1 MKLNV
6 SKKNVLILILVF
18 SMILCISGLCGY
30 LLWKNNLSIGIDG
43 DLTYV
48 IGDADLT
55 TFIQYSELTETF
67 LLSFIFTCYG
77 LGVGFI
83 INTFILLCFIVIR
96 LIIDNQGYFE
106 YRREYKKKKYELKAQ
121 KLEAKHEKK
130 TKETQKEEPS
140 ESEENKKEV
149 KENNKNNKKKGK

>member
-18 SMILCISGLCGY
+18 SMIFCISGLCGY

-43 DLTYV
+43 DMTYA
-48 IGDADLT
+48 IGNADLT
-55 TFIQYSELTETF
+55 TFVQYSELTETF

-83 INTFILLCFIVIR
+83 INTFILLCYIIIR
-96 LIIDNQGYFE
+96 LIIDNQGYSE
-106 YRREYKKKKYELKAQ
+106 YRKEYKRKKYEYKTQ
-121 KLEAKHEKK
+121 KLDEKHEKK
-130 TKETQKEEPS
+130 TKETRKEDVET
-140 ESEENKKEV
+140 EAEDGKEI
-149 KENNKNNKKKGK
+149 KENIKNNKKKGK